1 MLGRVDNYFTREDC
15 PRLRVRNACSL
26 QVIDL
31 LAGEQATA
39 GAAGRAPEAR
49 VHMRGTP
56 GLALEHTA
64 VRIDSL
70 ADADTATAYARTRS
84 VNWGSCDKRPGLM
97 TALPN
102 RGHAFVRLL
111 VHNRQ
116 EGWMG
121 LLHIVDLIG
130 AQPACTAPVQFVV
143 LDPVCCWAYSAFS
156 VQHCAGAVRC
166 FGSRVLLGVLCLLR
180 ATLRRCSLLFWIP
193 CVAGRILPSP
203 CNTAP
208 VQFVVLDHVCCW
220 AYSAFSVQHCA
231 GAVVIWTAGCWCSM
245 NLGCALQSYPAA
257 QSPAADESG
266 CRAAGGRSP
275 GGPLYPRRC
284 TELMLCAPRF
294 RMVGQDT
301 G

>member
-1 MLGRVDNYFTREDC
+1 MKLFSFMQRGRGVLVRAKLSVPGRVDNYLTGEDC

-31 LAGEQATA
+31 LAGEQATG

-116 EGWMG
+116 QGWMG

-180 ATLRRCSLLFWIP
+180 ATLRRCSCDMDGWVLVLHEP
-193 CVAGRILPSP
+193 GLCSAVLPR
-203 CNTAP
+203 
-208 VQFVVLDHVCCW
+208 
-220 AYSAFSVQHCA
+220 CA
-231 GAVVIWTAGCWCSM
+231 VS
-245 NLGCALQSYPAA
+245 
-257 QSPAADESG
+257 SG
-266 CRAAGGRSP
+266 G
-275 GGPLYPRRC
+275 
-284 TELMLCAPRF
+284 
-294 RMVGQDT
+294 
-301 G
+301 